1 MGRYLNSLLVLV
13 CGLGL
18 GFAAQA
24 QEGVVL
30 GREHARLKELVGTWD
45 AVVKFDGN
53 ESKGQMVYTLGL
65 GGNWLLSDFNGEF
78 GGTPFQGKGADGFD
92 QQKGKY
98 ISIWLD
104 SMSTSPTIS
113 EGTLDASGKVMTM
126 YGDMMGPDGKSSK
139 TRMVTEMTDK
149 DHMVF
154 TIYGKGPNGQEGP
167 MMSIHYTRRKSG

>member
-1 MGRYLNSLLVLV
+1 MGRYLNSMLTLV
-13 CGLGL
+13 CCLGIGL
-18 GFAAQA
+18 AAQA

-30 GREHARLKELVGTWD
+30 GKEHARLKELVGTWD
-45 AVVKFDGN
+45 AVVKFGDN
-53 ESKGQMVYTLGL
+53 ESKGQMVYTMGL
-65 GGNWLLSDFNGEF
+65 GGLWLLSDFNGEF
-78 GGTPFQGKGADGFD
+78 AGAPFLGKGADGFD

-98 ISIWLD
+98 VSIWID

-126 YGDMMGPDGKSSK
+126 YGDMVGPDGKPFK

-154 TIYGKGPNGQEGP
+154 TIHGKGPDGKEGP
-167 MMSIHYTRRKSG
+167 MMSIHYARRKSS